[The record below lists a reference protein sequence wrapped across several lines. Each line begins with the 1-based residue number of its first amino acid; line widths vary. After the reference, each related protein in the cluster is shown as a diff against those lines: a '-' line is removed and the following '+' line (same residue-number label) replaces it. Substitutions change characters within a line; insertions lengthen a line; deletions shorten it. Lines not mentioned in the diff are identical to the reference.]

1 MVRRLMAVEHNFRVL
16 FDLAADS
23 MFVVDSTGIIMEA
36 NQTGYE
42 LLGYTKAEMLGRHVS
57 VFVPPEYATTLE
69 NRFAKAQ
76 REKCLIYESAMVHKS
91 GSVLP
96 MEIALKALEWDG
108 QMAFLGI
115 VRDIRERKLM
125 DAAMRESEARF
136 RTLAED
142 APEAIV
148 VHDLESGLFVDATTS
163 AERLF
168 GCSREEILRHGPA
181 YFYAQNQPDDAP
193 LIESIQV
200 RGERIIAGEQ
210 MKFERLVR
218 TKSGKEILCEVRL
231 VRLPSETRKL
241 IRASYVDIT
250 ERKQSERLLAESEK
264 LYRTLIMA
272 LDEGV
277 VLQDENS
284 SIIAFNKSAERIL
297 GLTSDQLKGKS
308 SYDPGWRAIREDGS
322 PFPAEE
328 HPVVMTLKTGLP
340 QSNVIMGVHT
350 PAGALTWISINVQPI
365 FKEGMATPYRVVATM
380 HNVTERKLVDEKIV
394 TLAFYD
400 TLTGLPN
407 RQLLMD
413 RLRLALASTAR
424 SGKTGAL
431 LLIDLDNFKTI
442 NDTLGHDVGDAL
454 LQQVAQRLWACIRE
468 VDTVARLGGD
478 EFVVMLEDLG
488 EDVIEAA
495 EQAKTTGEKIIDEL
509 NRAYPLCGHECRST
523 ASLGAVLFR
532 STHMA
537 MEDLLKQADIAMY
550 QAKKEGRNTLRF
562 FDPQMQ
568 ESINARA
575 LLEAELRHA
584 IEKQQFQLYYQIQ
597 VDGRGHPLGAEALIR
612 WAHPGRGLV
621 APMEFIPLAEETGL
635 ILPIGQWVIETA
647 CAQIKAWEKNSWT
660 RDLGLSVN
668 VSASQFHQ
676 PDFVAQTQAALE
688 RHGINPNLL
697 TLELTEGIMLKDTE
711 DTIATMNTLKKIG
724 VQFALDDFGSGYS
737 SLQYLKRLP
746 LHQLKID
753 RSFIRD
759 IAIDDSDKAIVRT
772 VIAMAQSLNL
782 GVIAE
787 GVETEEQR
795 QFLLEN
801 GCSQCQ
807 GYLFSW
813 PVPIEQFESLLRLA

>member
-1 MVRRLMAVEHNFRVL
+1 MVRGPMAVEHNFRVL

-23 MFVVDSTGIIMEA
+23 MFVVDSAGLIIEA

-42 LLGYTKAEMLGRHVS
+42 QLGYTKAEMLGRPIS
-57 VFVPPEYATTLE
+57 VFIAPEYAATLE
-69 NRFAKAQ
+69 SRMARAQ
-76 REKCLIYESAMVHKS
+76 REKCLIYESAMVHKD
-91 GSVLP
+91 GSVFP

-115 VRDIRERKLM
+115 VRDIRERKQM

-148 VHDLESGLFVDATTS
+148 IHDLESGLFVDATTS

-168 GCSREEILRHGPA
+168 GCSRDEILRHGPE
-181 YFYAQNQPDDAP
+181 YFYAPNQPDDAP
-193 LIESIQV
+193 TIESIQE

-250 ERKQSERLLAESEK
+250 ERK
-264 LYRTLIMA
+264 M
-272 LDEGV
+272 
-277 VLQDENS
+277 
-284 SIIAFNKSAERIL
+284 
-297 GLTSDQLKGKS
+297 
-308 SYDPGWRAIREDGS
+308 
-322 PFPAEE
+322 
-328 HPVVMTLKTGLP
+328 
-340 QSNVIMGVHT
+340 
-350 PAGALTWISINVQPI
+350 
-365 FKEGMATPYRVVATM
+365 
-380 HNVTERKLVDEKIV
+380 VDEKIA

-400 TLTGLPN
+400 SLTGLPN

-413 RLRLALASTAR
+413 RLRLALASTVR

-454 LQQVAQRLWACIRE
+454 LQQVAQRLRACIRE

-478 EFVVMLEDLG
+478 EFVVMLEDLD
-488 EDVIEAA
+488 EDVLEAA
-495 EQAKTTGEKIIDEL
+495 EQAESTGGKIIGEL
-509 NRAYPLCGHECRST
+509 NRVYPLGAHECRST

-532 STHMA
+532 SAHMA

-550 QAKKEGRNTLRF
+550 QAKKAGRNTLRF

-568 ESINARA
+568 ESINARV

-584 IEKQQFQLYYQIQ
+584 LAKQQFQLYYQIQ
-597 VDGRGHPLGAEALIR
+597 VDQLGHPFGAEALIR
-612 WAHPGRGLV
+612 WVHPERGLV
-621 APMEFIPLAEETGL
+621 TPMEFIPLAEETGL

-647 CAQIKAWEKNSWT
+647 CAQIKAWEKNSWS
-660 RDLGLSVN
+660 RDLVLSVN

-676 PDFVAQTQAALE
+676 PEFVAQTRTILE

-697 TLELTEGIMLKDTE
+697 MFELTEGIMLKDTE
-711 DTIATMNTLKKIG
+711 DTIAAMNALKKTG

-759 IAIDDSDKAIVRT
+759 IAIDDSDKAIVCT

-782 GVIAE
+782 DVIAE

-795 QFLLEN
+795 QFLLAN
-801 GCSQCQ
+801 GCSRCQ

-813 PVPIEQFESLLRLA
+813 PVPIEQFESLLRLG